1 MLPAA
6 LSAQAGQL
14 GKGLCVPPR
23 PMCGV
28 CRLALF
34 FYQQAGK
41 EVPTGERG
49 KISVLV
55 QLRLPH
61 NNVLEELVLLQRLEI

>member
-6 LSAQAGQL
+6 LSGQAGQL

-23 PMCGV
+23 PMCDV
-28 CRLALF
+28 CRLAFLF

-41 EVPTGERG
+41 DVPTGERG

-55 QLRLPH
+55 
-61 NNVLEELVLLQRLEI
+61 